1 MKKLYGKNKER
12 RRKRKELRKLKKE
25 LKKKK
30 IKVSLLPK
38 HTKKIIS
45 TLTENGM
52 LTQKRLIETIKPEN
66 PRSLRYSIRRL
77 VKKNVLIKRANFED
91 MRQNFFDV
99 NPEAKKY
106 LNMKY
111 NIK

>member
-1 MKKLYGKNKER
+1 MKKLYIKKKER

-38 HTKKIIS
+38 HTKDIIS
-45 TLTENGM
+45 TLQENGM
-52 LTQKRLIETIKPEN
+52 LTQKKLIETLKPKN

-99 NPEAKKY
+99 NPEAKEYLRLKY
-106 LNMKY
+106 S
-111 NIK
+111 IK